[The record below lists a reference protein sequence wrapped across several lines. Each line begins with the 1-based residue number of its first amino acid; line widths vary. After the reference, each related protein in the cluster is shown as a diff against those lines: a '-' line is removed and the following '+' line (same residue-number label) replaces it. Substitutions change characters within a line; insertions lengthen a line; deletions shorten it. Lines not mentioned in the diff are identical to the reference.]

1 MHLNPPP
8 QLLPRDKRV
17 REKRHSVRSD
27 PDQQLPRAFITKHE
41 SLASL
46 ADRAGLL
53 IEMRILF
60 REATPAGIAQFCQVA
75 NFRNGVVVIAA
86 QNSAAAAKM
95 KQLAPRLMTLYLA
108 KGWQVNA
115 IQVQVQ

>member
-1 MHLNPPP
+1 M
-8 QLLPRDKRV
+8 
-17 REKRHSVRSD
+17 REKGHSVKSD
-27 PDQQLPRAFITKHE
+27 PDQQLPRVFITKNE
-41 SLASL
+41 SRASL

-60 REATPAGIAQFCQVA
+60 REATPAGIAKFCQVA

-95 KQLAPRLMTLYLA
+95 KQLSPRLMTLYLA

>member
-1 MHLNPPP
+1 
-8 QLLPRDKRV
+8 
-17 REKRHSVRSD
+17 VRSD
-27 PDQQLPRAFITKHE
+27 PDQQLPRAFITKNE

-53 IEMRILF
+53 IEMRRLF
-60 REATPAGIAQFCQVA
+60 REVAPAGIAQVCQVA
-75 NFRNGVVVIAA
+75 NFRSGTVIIAT
-86 QNSAAAAKM
+86 QNSAAAAKI
-95 KQLAPRLMTLYLA
+95 KQLAPRLMTLYLS

>member
-1 MHLNPPP
+1 
-8 QLLPRDKRV
+8 
-17 REKRHSVRSD
+17 VRSD

-53 IEMRILF
+53 IEMRHLF
-60 REATPAGIAQFCQVA
+60 REVTPAGIAKVCQVA

-95 KQLAPRLMTLYLA
+95 KQIAPRLMSLYLA